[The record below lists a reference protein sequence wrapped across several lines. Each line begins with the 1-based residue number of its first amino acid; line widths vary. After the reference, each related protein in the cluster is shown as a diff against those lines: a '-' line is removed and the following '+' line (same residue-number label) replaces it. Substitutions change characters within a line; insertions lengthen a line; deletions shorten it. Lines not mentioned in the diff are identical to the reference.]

1 MRKKKIDAFPYLM
14 CLAAVVLFTLFVVL
28 PFAVGVYTSFF
39 KWDGFS
45 DMKFNGLK
53 NYLYVFQDD
62 IYWKAIKNTFVY
74 AILVTVLKNVIAF
87 FLASILVKN
96 FFGRTFFRTAIYI
109 PVTLSY
115 IVIGILWVWIY
126 NPTFGLLNS
135 FLSAVGLDQLIL
147 GWLSDARVALF
158 AIIAVDVWKW
168 IGYHMVLY
176 IAGLQAVPKDLYEA
190 AEIDGANRW
199 QQIVNITIPSLVPMI
214 TVMLLLSV
222 GNIMRSDTGLFYQ
235 VTRNSGQLYSTT
247 QVIDSYV
254 LNAIFKNSNFGFV
267 AATTFFQSVVGLLM
281 MLLANGAVRKI
292 APENALF

>member
-96 FFGRTFFRTAIYI
+96 FFGRTFFRTAIY
-109 PVTLSY
+109 TGN
-115 IVIGILWVWIY
+115 IVVYCYWY
-126 NPTFGLLNS
+126 F
-135 FLSAVGLDQLIL
+135 VGLDLQ
-147 GWLSDARVALF
+147 SDL
-158 AIIAVDVWKW
+158 W
-168 IGYHMVLY
+168 
-176 IAGLQAVPKDLYEA
+176 P
-190 AEIDGANRW
+190 AE
-199 QQIVNITIPSLVPMI
+199 QF
-214 TVMLLLSV
+214 SV
-222 GNIMRSDTGLFYQ
+222 SCGTG
-235 VTRNSGQLYSTT
+235 STDPGMA
-247 QVIDSYV
+247 Q
-254 LNAIFKNSNFGFV
+254 
-267 AATTFFQSVVGLLM
+267 
-281 MLLANGAVRKI
+281 
-292 APENALF
+292 

>member
-158 AIIAVDVWKW
+158 AIIAVEMDRVSY
-168 IGYHMVLY
+168 GALY
-176 IAGLQAVPKDLYEA
+176 CRSAGG
-190 AEIDGANRW
+190 AEG
-199 QQIVNITIPSLVPMI
+199 
-214 TVMLLLSV
+214 SV
-222 GNIMRSDTGLFYQ
+222 
-235 VTRNSGQLYSTT
+235 
-247 QVIDSYV
+247 
-254 LNAIFKNSNFGFV
+254 
-267 AATTFFQSVVGLLM
+267 
-281 MLLANGAVRKI
+281 
-292 APENALF
+292 

>member
-96 FFGRTFFRTAIYI
+96 FFGRTFFRTAAI
-109 PVTLSY
+109 
-115 IVIGILWVWIY
+115 
-126 NPTFGLLNS
+126 PTFSMLAS
-135 FLSAVGLDQLIL
+135 SRRTELICSSIL
-147 GWLSDARVALF
+147 RV
-158 AIIAVDVWKW
+158 IS
-168 IGYHMVLY
+168 
-176 IAGLQAVPKDLYEA
+176 
-190 AEIDGANRW
+190 R
-199 QQIVNITIPSLVPMI
+199 T
-214 TVMLLLSV
+214 
-222 GNIMRSDTGLFYQ
+222 
-235 VTRNSGQLYSTT
+235 
-247 QVIDSYV
+247 
-254 LNAIFKNSNFGFV
+254 
-267 AATTFFQSVVGLLM
+267 
-281 MLLANGAVRKI
+281 
-292 APENALF
+292 

>member
-190 AEIDGANRW
+190 AEIDGAGPLAKLRY
-199 QQIVNITIPSLVPMI
+199 VTLPMI
-214 TVMLLLSV
+214 NSTIVINVLMSITGAFV
-222 GNIMRSDTGLFYQ
+222 ANYDIVYIMTDGGPYH
-235 VTRNSGQLYSTT
+235 STEVSLT
-247 QVIDSYV
+247 YIMKTAFTDY
-254 LNAIFKNSNFGFV
+254 NFGK
-267 AATTFFQSVVGLLM
+267 ANAMSVILFLM
-281 MLLANGAVRKI
+281 VLVFGFIQLKFMSHEDVYK
-292 APENALF
+292 